1 MRKRDVALGGVVV
14 ALLAFTSAC
23 SGDDDDDA
31 GPEDT
36 TTADAEWVTTTDAA
50 SGIGFELPEQVEPQ
64 TEQIPAPNGDTLTAT
79 IYFVEVGDT
88 GGVSAA
94 VYTVPS
100 GTQSFDLNGSVE
112 GTAQSIGGSVTST
125 TDATIDERPALEA
138 DITFTQNGV
147 EGRDVVAVVVVDD
160 TYVLQLQSL
169 GEADADTIDTL
180 FQRLV
185 AGVALP

>member
-1 MRKRDVALGGVVV
+1 MLLARALTLGGLV
-14 ALLAFTSAC
+14 AVALAFTPAC

-31 GPEDT
+31 GPDDSA
-36 TTADAEWVTTTDAA
+36 ADAEWVTTTDAA
-50 SGIGFELPEQVEPQ
+50 SGISFELPEQVEPQ

-125 TDATIDERPALEA
+125 TDATIDERAALEA
-138 DITFTQNGV
+138 DIAFTQNGV